1 MEKRV
6 KLWLALCLCF
16 CLMGA
21 SGDVYGQQLRG
32 RVLDSLSKLPV
43 EQVQLMAATGGKVAM
58 TDAEGNFELDLGNGR
73 HLVLVK
79 RMGYRPR
86 QVLVVLPG
94 TKDLQVLL
102 QPDISMLG
110 EVEISTGYQRLPRER
125 ATGSFSQLGREQL
138 ERTVST
144 GILDRLKDMVPG
156 LSFNNGV
163 GVQSNEVDISI
174 RGRSTL
180 FSRADPLIVLD
191 QVPYLGSL
199 ESINPNDIESVTV
212 LKDAAAASIWG
223 ARAGNGVIVITTR
236 KGSFGQPLRI
246 ENNHNLSFGERPD
259 LFSVSRMSSED
270 YIANEERLFVQGFF
284 QAAELSDNRPALS
297 PLVELLIAKRDGK
310 LDQASYGLQR
320 SRLAGQDIRNDLSK
334 YYYQGSLKRQHS
346 VSLRG
351 GNAFSSFY
359 LGLGLD
365 QNEIERSGNGYQRGT
380 LTLSQQFRMLS
391 ERLLLEPEL
400 RLVRSVQQLD
410 NGINEI
416 SNATY
421 GQFPYARL
429 VDDNGNDQAFP
440 KQYRLGLSEQMR
452 GLYPGLLDWNYYP
465 LAERELNDH
474 TVKLMDVRLGARLA
488 YRLNSF
494 LNLSTYFQYADS
506 RTDQRNLI
514 SADSYFARNLIN
526 LFSISNADGS
536 LTRPVPLGGILD
548 QGDSRL
554 KSYLWRSQLAVDN
567 ALGKHQLNGIV
578 GYEMSDAA
586 TVSSQQR
593 FYGYDP
599 AHQNYAIVDYL
610 GLYRSLINPNSLNNQ
625 IPYVGNIRDLTDRF
639 VSFYGNAAYSYGA
652 YTLSASAR
660 LDRSNIFGVKTNQ
673 KGVPLWSLGGK
684 WNVLASKLFT
694 WKPLSDLQLR
704 LSYGYNGN
712 VNNSLSA
719 YTTAIYNNGT
729 GNANNAGYRLPYA
742 SIINPPNPQLRWE
755 RVKISNIGLD
765 FGMLENRLSGSLE
778 LYRKIGLELIGA
790 SPFPPSSGISTFTG
804 NTASTKGNGLELT
817 LAYQWLRDGAL
828 KWSSRLLFSY
838 ASDKVTSYL
847 QKQNLASQFVLN
859 QVPAEGYPQYA
870 LFSFRWH
877 GLDPENGNP
886 VGYLNGAPSS
896 DYTKILGANQREDLV
911 YHGTMRPKYFGSLL
925 QDFGYGSWKLSVNV
939 SYRLGYYFR
948 KRSVVYGDVLA
959 SKVSHGDYALRWQ
972 VPGDEQRTSVPS
984 MPQTSNLNRDQFYT
998 LSSVL
1003 VEKGDHVRL
1012 NDIRLSYV
1020 VPARWLKAWKFDRL
1034 SLFAYGNNLGILW
1047 RANKA
1052 GLDPDFSQTYPPIRS
1067 IALGINIGF

>member
-1 MEKRV
+1 MERFV
-6 KLWLALCLCF
+6 KLCVYL
-16 CLMGA
+16 CLMGLG
-21 SGDVYGQQLRG
+21 SGLHAQQLRG

-43 EQVQLMAATGGKVAM
+43 EHVELMVVGGGKVAIS
-58 TDAEGNFELDLGNGR
+58 DAQGNFELNLGNGSYA
-73 HLVLVK
+73 VQVK
-79 RMGYRPR
+79 RMGYRPL
-86 QVLVVLPG
+86 QLVVEVP
-94 TKDLQVLL
+94 KVKELQVLL
-102 QPDISMLG
+102 VPDVSMLG
-110 EVEISTGYQRLPRER
+110 EVQISTGYQRLPRER

-138 ERTVST
+138 ERSVST

-156 LSFNNGV
+156 LNFNNGV
-163 GVQSNEVDISI
+163 GVQPNEVDISI

-236 KGSFGQPLRI
+236 KGSFGQALKV
-246 ENNHNLSFGERPD
+246 ETNHNLSFGARPD
-259 LFSVSRMSSED
+259 LFSIPRMSSED
-270 YIANEERLFVQGFF
+270 YITNEERLFGQGFF

-297 PLVELLIAKRDGK
+297 PLVELLIARRDGK
-310 LDQASYGLQR
+310 IDQASYELQR
-320 SRLAGQDIRNDLSK
+320 NRLAAQDIRDDLSK

-346 VSLRG
+346 LSLRG

-380 LTLSQQFRMLS
+380 LTLGQQLRMLS
-391 ERLLLEPEL
+391 GRLLFEPEI

-416 SNATY
+416 TNANY

-429 VDDNGNDQAFP
+429 VDENGNYQAFP
-440 KQYRLGLSEQMR
+440 KQYRIGFSEQMK
-452 GLYPGLLDWNYYP
+452 GLYPNLLDWNYYP
-465 LAERELNDH
+465 LVERELNDN
-474 TVKLMDVRLGARLA
+474 TVKLMDVRLGAKLS

-506 RTDQRNLI
+506 RTEQRNRN
-514 SADSYFARNLIN
+514 SADSYFVRNLIN
-526 LFSISNADGS
+526 VFSIPNADGS
-536 LTRPVPLGGILD
+536 LTRPIPLGGVLD
-548 QGDSRL
+548 EGRSEL
-554 KSYLWRSQLAVDN
+554 KSYLWRSQLAVDKV
-567 ALGKHQLNGIV
+567 LGKHRINGIL
-578 GYEMSDAA
+578 GYEMSDAG
-586 TVSSQQR
+586 TINKQQR
-593 FYGYDP
+593 FYGYDE

-610 GLYRSLINPNSLNNQ
+610 GLYRSLVNPNSLNNQ
-625 IPYVGNIRDLTDRF
+625 IPYVGNIKDVTDRF

-652 YTLSASAR
+652 YTLSGSAR

-673 KGVPLWSLGGK
+673 KGVPLWSLGAK
-684 WNVLASKLFT
+684 WNVLASGIFN
-694 WKPLSDLQLR
+694 WKALSELQLR
-704 LSYGYNGN
+704 LSHGYNGN

-719 YTTAIYNNGT
+719 YTTALYNNGT

-755 RVKISNIGLD
+755 RVKITNVGLD
-765 FGMLENRLSGSLE
+765 FGFLERRLSGSLE
-778 LYRKIGLELIGA
+778 LYRKIGLELIGT

-804 NTASTKGNGLELT
+804 NTASTKGSGVELT
-817 LAYQWLRDGAL
+817 LGYDWFRNGEL

-838 ASDKVTSYL
+838 ANDKVVTYL

-877 GLDPENGNP
+877 GLDPVNGNP
-886 VGYLNGAPSS
+886 MGYLNGEPTV
-896 DYTKILGANQREDLV
+896 DYTKILGANQRYDLI

-925 QDFGYGSWKLSVNV
+925 QDVGYGPWKLSVNI

-948 KRSVVYGDVLA
+948 KRSVVYNDVFT

-972 VPGDEQRTSVPS
+972 SPGDEQRTTVPS
-984 MPQTSNLNRDQFYT
+984 MPQVNNLNRDQFYS

-1003 VEKGDHVRL
+1003 VEKGDHIRL

-1020 VPARWLKAWKFDRL
+1020 VPGRWLKAWKFDKL

-1047 RANKA
+1047 RANRA

-1067 IALGINIGF
+1067 LALGINVGF